1 MVKRLTNFKI
11 KKSKRQKTNITL
23 IIQNIVLSL
32 FKRLSKDIKILI
44 IKKKTT
50 IKDIAN
56 VLNISPAA
64 VSKALHDDSRISDKT
79 KKAVKQVAKNLNYQP
94 NHLASALRSGKSKLV
109 GVIVPRT
116 NSNFFSSVI
125 QNMEEVLN
133 KEGYNIIITQSS
145 ESFKKECNNIDAL
158 LYTQVDG
165 IIASMANETVELD
178 HFEKVKSKGIPL
190 ILFDRG
196 ENDLNV
202 DYVGIDD
209 YNSSQII
216 VKHLVEQGCKRIAH
230 IGGFKRTRIYNNRIK
245 GYIDALKKYNLPLD
259 DELLIESNLS
269 IEGGRLKMQQLL
281 NLEKRPDAVYVAGD
295 YAALGAL
302 QVMKENN
309 INIPDEIALVGFG
322 NEPFTALVTPSI
334 TSVEQ
339 QSEKIGKLAA
349 SAFLNYT
356 NQPVLE
362 QKLNKTILK
371 AKLIVRDSSDK
382 QKVS

>member
-1 MVKRLTNFKI
+1 M
-11 KKSKRQKTNITL
+11 
-23 IIQNIVLSL
+23 
-32 FKRLSKDIKILI
+32 FKRLSKDIKILS

-64 VSKALHDDSRISDKT
+64 VSKALHNDKRISEKT

-94 NHLASALRSGKSKLV
+94 NNLASALRSGKSNLV

-116 NSNFFSSVI
+116 NSNFFSSVL
-125 QNMEEVLN
+125 QSMEEVLN

-145 ESFKKECNNIDAL
+145 ESFAKECNNIDAL

-165 IIASMANETVELD
+165 IIASMANETVDLSY
-178 HFEKVKSKGIPL
+178 FEKIKAKGIPL

-202 DYVGIDD
+202 DYIGIDD

-230 IGGFKRTRIYNNRIK
+230 IAGFKRTRIYNNRIK
-245 GYIDALKKYNLPLD
+245 GYLDALKKHKLPLD
-259 DELLIESNLS
+259 KELLIESNLS
-269 IEGGRLKMQQLL
+269 LEDGRLKMQQLL

-302 QVMKENN
+302 QVIKEKN
-309 INIPDEIALVGFG
+309 IKTPNEIALVGFG
-322 NEPFTALVTPSI
+322 NEPFTALITPSI
-334 TSVEQ
+334 TTIEQ
-339 QSEKIGKLAA
+339 QSTAIGKKAA
-349 SAFLNYT
+349 LCFLHHVNKPIL
-356 NQPVLE
+356 Q
-362 QKLNKTILK
+362 QKLNKNILD
-371 AKLIVRDSSDK
+371 AKLIIRQSSDK
-382 QKVS
+382 QKLNYKKE